1 MKKNNLDKYLLE
13 FLEYCELEKGL
24 SPTTSEK
31 YEYRLSRFFDWA
43 RKKLNKKA
51 LTPKDLSEDLI
62 RNFRL
67 YLNRYLSQFSGRELA
82 KSTQVNFMVAIRAFL
97 KFLARRKIKA
107 AVTAEE
113 VDLGKSDARSL
124 KFLDLEQLQKL
135 LSQPKVNT
143 LRGLRDRAILET
155 LFSTGLRVS
164 ELIKLNRADINL
176 KTKEFSVIG
185 KGRRRRV
192 VFLSPEACSWLEK
205 YLARRQDAGKPL
217 FIRVPSAKSY
227 KGSKTHE
234 KDLGG
239 ISDHLDHL
247 KNKTEKA
254 KSEIQEELENLEDQG
269 ESLKLSVRQVQRLV
283 KKYAKAAGIAIE
295 VTPHVLRH
303 SFATDLLTSGA
314 DLRSVQELLGHK
326 NVSTTQIYTH
336 VTNPRLKEV
345 HQKYHGHTR
354 S

>member
-1 MKKNNLDKYLLE
+1 MNNLDKLLLN

-43 RKKLNKKA
+43 KKKLNKKA

-67 YLNRYLSQFSGRELA
+67 YLNRHLSQFSGRELA

-143 LRGLRDRAILET
+143 FRGLRDRAILET

-164 ELIKLNRADINL
+164 ELVKLNRADINL

-192 VFLSPEACSWLEK
+192 VFLSSEACDWLKK

-217 FIRVPSAKSY
+217 FIRVPSARSY

-234 KDLGG
+234 KDLSS
-239 ISDHLDHL
+239 ISDHL

-254 KSEIQEELENLEDQG
+254 KIENQEELENLENQG
-269 ESLKLSVRQVQRLV
+269 ESLRLSVRQVQRIA
-283 KKYAKAAGIAIE
+283 KKYAKQAGIAIE

-303 SFATDLLTSGA
+303 SFATDLLSEGA

-345 HQKYHGHTR
+345 HQKYHGRARKENT
-354 S
+354 